1 MKLPLIIWYLCLQKS
16 MESTTTVVRKPGV
29 VEAKLVVKDLFGPN
43 RNELLKNM
51 KGYPYICIE
60 SEKFLVGD
68 TPMSIKVWLGKMV
81 YARIGLHNYGDP
93 GIRVKGK
100 LVTDMKTMDLDYEGP
115 VKVEGGPGVEH
126 NMFLPWN
133 PRAPTSWEKIKKDLV
148 VEVKLEIPLL
158 PSTTFTLVFEG
169 EEVPCHKEILAA
181 ASPVFGAMVEAGRA
195 RPTSRSLLRWER
207 PWWGTSTME
216 WWRRS

>member
-43 RNELLKNM
+43 RNELLENM

-68 TPMSIKVWLGKMV
+68 TPMSVKVWLGKMV

-100 LVTDMKTMDLDYEGP
+100 LVTDVQTMDLDYEGP
-115 VKVEGGPGVEH
+115 VKVEGGAGMEH
-126 NMFLPWN
+126 NLFLPWG
-133 PRAPTSWEKIKKDLV
+133 PLGLQVGKRPKKTWLW
-148 VEVKLEIPLL
+148 
-158 PSTTFTLVFEG
+158 
-169 EEVPCHKEILAA
+169 
-181 ASPVFGAMVEAGRA
+181 
-195 RPTSRSLLRWER
+195 RSSL
-207 PWWGTSTME
+207 
-216 WWRRS
+216 